1 MNRLGRW
8 PRCSPICG
16 WMARRSLEIS
26 RTAEQQLR
34 SLPVEAQRRLAHAML
49 ALPDDPFPPGS
60 RKLSGYDDV
69 FRIRVGVYR
78 VIYDVADAALVII
91 ILKIGH
97 RKDVYR

>member
-1 MNRLGRW
+1 MA
-8 PRCSPICG
+8 PR
-16 WMARRSLEIS
+16 RLEIS
-26 RTAEQQLR
+26 RTAEKQLR
-34 SLPVEAQRRLAHAML
+34 ELPAPAQRRIVKAVL
-49 ALPDDPFPPGS
+49 ALPHDLHPHGA

-78 VIYDVADAALVII
+78 VIYSVADEVLVII